1 MKKTIILLVLVF
13 SVSVAFAQKGKV
25 TSAQNL
31 KESGKLDKALESLD
45 EALDTSDDKAVKKT
59 IPWPKTWEVRGEIY
73 QAIFA
78 SQDKNMKALSDDP
91 LTVALESYKKALELD
106 EKDKFSKSVKIKLT
120 LLTNDLTNQAVEAF
134 NNDDYELALKSFE
147 QILEIQDIPVVKEDS
162 PNAVDTVIIF
172 NAGLA
177 AFNAQNYEK
186 AVEYYGEAAKHGYNG
201 ARTYSLISES
211 YIQMQDTVNAL
222 KAVQDGFEKY
232 PDDNN
237 VLTSMIDLYMKIGKN
252 EEALKYLDMAIE
264 QDPNNVTYYFAKGA
278 LYEKF
283 GDEEKAVEAYQK
295 ASEID
300 PTFFNA
306 YYNLG
311 ALYYNKGVKQIE
323 VATAIPPSENEK
335 YEAELKKADVWFQ
348 KALPYMEKCRELNP
362 EDEMTLESL
371 KNLYY
376 RMKNME
382 KYNEILELLGQ

>member
-1 MKKTIILLVLVF
+1 MKKTIILLALVICG
-13 SVSVAFAQKGKV
+13 SAVFAQKGKV

-31 KESGKLDKALESLD
+31 KDTGKLDKALEAINEAVDASNEKAEKSL
-45 EALDTSDDKAVKKT
+45 
-59 IPWPKTWEVRGEIY
+59 PWPKTWEVRGEIY

-78 SQDKNMKALSDDP
+78 SQDENIKALSEDP
-91 LTVALESYKKALELD
+91 LTTALESYKKAIELD
-106 EKDKFSKSVKIKLT
+106 DKDKFGNSVKIKLT

-134 NNDDYELALKSFE
+134 NNNDYELALKSFE
-147 QILEIQDIPVVKEDS
+147 QILEIQDIPVVKKDN
-162 PNAVDTVIIF
+162 PGAIDTVILF
-172 NAGLA
+172 NSGLA
-177 AFNAQNYEK
+177 AYNAKNYKK
-186 AVEYYGEAAKHGYNG
+186 AIHYYGESAKYGYNG
-201 ARTYSLISES
+201 ARTYALISDS

-222 KAVQDGFEKY
+222 KTVQEGFEKY
-232 PDDNN
+232 PEDNN
-237 VLTSMIDLYMKIGKN
+237 VLTSMIDLYMKMGKN

-264 QDPNNVTYYFAKGA
+264 QDPSNVTYYFAKGA

-283 GDEEKAVEAYQK
+283 GEEENAVAAYTKAAEV
-295 ASEID
+295 D

-323 VATAIPPSENEK
+323 FANSIPANENEK
-335 YEAELKKADVWFQ
+335 YEAESKKADIWWE

-376 RMKNME
+376 RMKNMD
-382 KYNEILELLGQ
+382 KYNEILEVLGQ

>member
-1 MKKTIILLVLVF
+1 MKRTIILLALVF
-13 SVSVAFAQKGKV
+13 SVSAVFAQKGKV

-31 KESGKLDKALESLD
+31 KDTGKLDKALEAIN
-45 EALDTSDDKAVKKT
+45 EATDPSNDKSEKT
-59 IPWPKTWEVRGEIY
+59 LPWPKTWEVKGEIY

-78 SQDKNMKALSDDP
+78 SQDESVKALSDDP

-106 EKDKFSKSVKIKLT
+106 DKDKFSKSVKIKLT

-134 NNDDYELALKSFE
+134 NDNDYELALKSFE
-147 QILEIQDIPVVKEDS
+147 QIIEIQDMPIVKEDN
-162 PNAVDTVIIF
+162 PVAVDTVILF
-172 NAGLA
+172 NTGLA
-177 AFNAQNYEK
+177 AYNAQNYNK
-186 AVEYYGEAAKHGYNG
+186 AVQYYSEAAKYGYNG
-201 ARTYSLISES
+201 ARTYSLIADS

-222 KAVQDGFEKY
+222 KAVQEGFEKY
-232 PDDNN
+232 PDDNSI
-237 VLTSMIDLYMKIGKN
+237 LTSMIDLYMKIGKN

-283 GDEEKAVEAYQK
+283 GEEEKAIEAYTK

-300 PTFFNA
+300 PTYFNS

-323 VATAIPPSENEK
+323 VANAVPANENEK
-335 YEAELKKADVWFQ
+335 YEAELKKADVWFE
-348 KALPYMEKCRELNP
+348 KALPYMEKCYELNP
-362 EDEMTLESL
+362 NEEMTLESL

-376 RMKNME
+376 RMKKMD
-382 KYNEILELLGQ
+382 KYNEILETLGE